1 MTKLNSTQVFDL
13 FDSFMH
19 VLVFQ
24 VMTSCPVGGGY
35 QHFIRTHCI
44 IYRRLFRRRGLSY
57 SPETIVIPNDYRAW
71 CCYRYGLSVNPPFCL
86 RQSSFRTSAFISF
99 IPFVPASSSLFSPP
113 PRLLIPVLKE
123 LCRYRFEPLIL
134 TQDLKVRKPYVC
146 PRKGRRFALY
156 VTH

>member
-1 MTKLNSTQVFDL
+1 MTKLNSTQIFDL
-13 FDSFMH
+13 FDLLMY
-19 VLVFQ
+19 VLVFH

-71 CCYRYGLSVNPPFCL
+71 CSNRYGLSVNPPFCL

-113 PRLLIPVLKE
+113 PRPLISVIKK
-123 LCRYRFEPLIL
+123 LCRYRFEPFIL
-134 TQDLKVRKPYVC
+134 TQVLDLVVAPC
-146 PRKGRRFALY
+146 IS
-156 VTH
+156 